1 MAQIVRITA
10 SEEIYQT
17 LRDEILSLR
26 FKPGEELNLQELS
39 QQLQVSRSP
48 VRDALMRL
56 SSDNLVDIFPQKGT
70 RVSLINLKQV
80 EEERFLRKS
89 LEEHAVKKFMYQ
101 AREDHFKAMSTAI
114 DDQIQYAKA
123 NDFVKFIEVDNT
135 FHAVIFQG
143 IGMQRIWKIIL
154 AQGGNHHRIRLLSF
168 YQKNALHDIIEQHR
182 LMLKALEQ
190 KQLDTILCLEDKHL
204 SKLLQETELMVG
216 QHPEYFKQENA
227 YVPLQ
232 FQHKQVRRLS

>member
-1 MAQIVRITA
+1 MAQIVRVTA

-17 LRDEILSLR
+17 LRDEILSLH
-26 FKPGEELNLQELS
+26 FKPGEELNLQQLS
-39 QQLQVSRSP
+39 LQLQVSRSP

-89 LEEHAVKKFMYQ
+89 LEEHAVKKFIYQ
-101 AREDHFKAMSTAI
+101 AREDHFKTMEAAI
-114 DDQIQYAKA
+114 EEQVTYAITDDFI
-123 NDFVKFIEVDNT
+123 KFLEADNT
-135 FHAVIFQG
+135 FHATIFQA
-143 IGMQRIWKIIL
+143 IGMQRIWNIIL

-168 YQKNALHDIIEQHR
+168 YQKNVLADIIEQHR
-182 LMLKALEQ
+182 LMLNALKQ
-190 KQLDTILCLEDKHL
+190 KELDAILNLEDKHL

-216 QHPEYFKQENA
+216 RYPDYFKQEMTYA
-227 YVPLQ
+227 PLQ
-232 FQHKQVRRLS
+232 FQHKQTWRPS

>member
-1 MAQIVRITA
+1 MAQIVRVTA

-26 FKPGEELNLQELS
+26 FKPGEELNLQQLS
-39 QQLQVSRSP
+39 VQLQVSRSP

-89 LEEHAVKKFMYQ
+89 LEDHAVKKFIYV
-101 AREDHFKAMSTAI
+101 AREDHFKAMEAAI
-114 DDQIQYAKA
+114 EEQAAYAIGDDFI
-123 NDFVKFIEVDNT
+123 KFLEADNT
-135 FHAVIFQG
+135 FHSIIFHA
-143 IGMQRIWKIIL
+143 IGMQRIWNIIL

-168 YQKNALHDIIEQHR
+168 YQKNVLADIIEQHR
-182 LMLKALEQ
+182 LMLNALKH
-190 KQLDTILCLEDKHL
+190 KQLDAILNLEDKHL

-216 QHPEYFKQENA
+216 RYPEYFKQERTYA
-227 YVPLQ
+227 PLQ
-232 FQHKQVRRLS
+232 FQHQQTWRPS